1 MPRRNDIHRILIVGS
16 GPIIIGQ
23 ACEFDYSG
31 AQACK
36 ALRAEGYRVVLVNSN
51 PATIMTDPDMADA
64 TYIEPI
70 TPEFVEK
77 IIARERPNVPE
88 GRVFALLPT
97 MGGQTALNTAL
108 SLRKRGVL
116 EKYDIE
122 LIGASA
128 DAIDKAEDRA
138 LFREAMLKIG
148 LDVPRGITLKG
159 YLRHKKDSAG
169 NFLYDDRNNPV
180 MELSPEAF
188 SRALQALDEVGL
200 PAVIRPSFT
209 LGGTGGG
216 IAYNREEFFE
226 IVESGLEASP
236 TNEVLIEESV
246 LGWKEFEMEVVRD
259 RADNAIIVCSIENVD
274 AMGVHTGDSITV
286 APTLTLTDKEYQR
299 MRSASIAVLR
309 EIGVETGGSNVQFAV
324 NPADGRMVIIEMN
337 PRVSRSS
344 ALASKAT
351 GFPIAKIAAKL
362 AIGYTLDELQNDI
375 TKVTPASFEPSIDYV
390 VTKIPRFA
398 FEKFP
403 GAEPV
408 LTTSMKS
415 VGEAMAIGRTF
426 AESLQKA
433 LRSLETGL
441 TGLDEIALANDRNSI
456 RAALAKQT
464 PDRLRLTAQAMRLG
478 FPFEEI
484 AQITKYD
491 PWFLHEMEAIIAT
504 ESEIAAN
511 GLPKDED
518 GLRRLKSQGF
528 SDARLAK
535 LTGQKEKDVRS
546 LRAQLNVRPV
556 FKRIDT
562 CAAEFA
568 ALTPYMYSTYE
579 SPVGGDVECE
589 SKPTDKKKIIILG
602 GGPNRIGQGIE
613 FDYCCCHAAF
623 SLSARGYETIM
634 VNCNPETVSTD
645 YDTSDRLY
653 FEPLTAEDVLEI
665 VRTEQQ
671 NGTLEGVIVQFG
683 GQTPL
688 KLANTLVEEGVPI
701 LGTSADAI
709 DLAED
714 RKRFQVLLNK
724 LGLRQPRNATAMTA
738 DETLAVAR
746 EIGFPII
753 LRPSYVLGGR
763 GMVVVPDET
772 ALKATIQSGEV
783 FRISGDN
790 PVLIDGFLHHATE
803 IDVDAICDHDG
814 EVFIA
819 GIMEH
824 IEEAGVHSGDSACA
838 IPPHSLSKQ
847 TIAEIERQTIALAR
861 ALNVRGLM
869 NVQYAVQDGDIY
881 VLEVN
886 PRASR
891 TVPFVAKAIG
901 LPVAA
906 IAARVMAGERLS
918 TLDLKRTSSPHIAVK
933 EAVLPFGRF
942 PGVDTILGPEMRSTG
957 EVMGLDETFGRA
969 FAKSQIGA
977 GQKLPL
983 AGTVFISVKEADKEL
998 AVTPARELLAM
1009 GFTIIAT
1016 RGTAKLLAEHGLD
1029 VKLVNK
1035 VLEGRPHIVDALKN
1049 GEVQLVFNTTEGAQA
1064 LADSYSIRRTAL
1076 QMKVPYYTTMAG
1088 AAAATQGIAA
1098 LKAGSLEVA
1107 PLQSYSL

>member
-1 MPRRNDIHRILIVGS
+1 MPKRTDIHTVLIIGA
-16 GPIIIGQ
+16 GPIVIGQ

-77 IIARERPNVPE
+77 IIARESANVPE

-116 EKYDIE
+116 DKYNVE
-122 LIGASA
+122 MIGASA
-128 DAIDKAEDRA
+128 DAIDKAEDRE
-138 LFREAMLKIG
+138 LFRQAMMKIG
-148 LDVPRGITLKG
+148 LDVPIGQTLKG
-159 YLRHKKDSAG
+159 YLRHKKDDHG
-169 NFLYDDRNNPV
+169 NFLYDGQNNPI

-188 SRALQALDEVGL
+188 AHALQALDEVGV

-226 IVESGLEASP
+226 IVEAGLDASP

-259 RADNAIIVCSIENVD
+259 RADNAIIICSIENID
-274 AMGVHTGDSITV
+274 AMGVHTGDSMTV
-286 APTLTLTDKEYQR
+286 APALTLTDKEYQR

-375 TKVTPASFEPSIDYV
+375 TKVTPASFEPTIDYV

-403 GAEPV
+403 GAEPN

-433 LRSLETGL
+433 LRSMETGL
-441 TGLDEIALANDRNSI
+441 TGLDEIELPDDPNTM
-456 RAALAKQT
+456 RAALARAT
-464 PDRLRLTAQAMRLG
+464 PDRLRVAAQALRNG
-478 FPFEEI
+478 FPLEDV
-484 AQITKYD
+484 AAITKYD
-491 PWFLHEMEAIIAT
+491 PWFLE
-504 ESEIAAN
+504 EIAQILTVEAQLRAN
-511 GLPKDED
+511 GLPADAD
-518 GLRRLKSQGF
+518 SLRTLKGMGF
-528 SDARLAK
+528 SDARLAN
-535 LTGQKEKDVRS
+535 LTNAKEKDVRM
-546 LRAQLNVRPV
+546 LRTKLGVHPV
-556 FKRIDT
+556 FKRIDS

-568 ALTPYMYSTYE
+568 AITPYMYATYE
-579 SPVGGDVECE
+579 TPVGGVAECE

-623 SLSARGYETIM
+623 SLSARGFETIM

-665 VRTEQQ
+665 VRVERSK
-671 NGTLEGVIVQFG
+671 GTLAGVIVQFG

-688 KLANTLVEEGVPI
+688 KLANMLTEEGVPI

-714 RKRFQVLLNK
+714 RKRFQVLLND
-724 LGLRQPRNATAMTA
+724 LGLKQPRNATAMTPE
-738 DETLAVAR
+738 ETIAAAKD
-746 EIGFPII
+746 IGFPII

-772 ALKATIQSGEV
+772 SLKAAVQSGDV

-790 PVLIDGFLHHATE
+790 PVLIDGFLHHAIE
-803 IDVDAICDHDG
+803 VDVDAICDNTGD
-814 EVFIA
+814 VFIA

-838 IPPHSLSKQ
+838 IPPHSLSKK
-847 TIAEIERQTIALAR
+847 TIAEIERQTVAMAR

-869 NVQYAVQDGDIY
+869 NVQYAVQGDDIF

-906 IAARVMAGERLS
+906 IAARIMAGE
-918 TLDLKRTSSPHIAVK
+918 TLASLNLKKPDLKHIAVK
-933 EAVLPFGRF
+933 EAVLPFNRF
-942 PGVDTILGPEMRSTG
+942 PGVDVILGPEMRSTG
-957 EVMGLDETFGRA
+957 EVMGLDVNFGRA
-969 FAKSQIGA
+969 FAKSQVGA
-977 GQKLPL
+977 GLKLPL
-983 AGTVFISVKEADKEL
+983 SGTVFISVKDADKEL
-998 AVTPARELLAM
+998 TLTPARELLEM
-1009 GFTIIAT
+1009 GFEIIAT
-1016 RGTAKLLAEHGLD
+1016 RGTAKFLSEAGLD
-1029 VKLVNK
+1029 VNIVNK
-1035 VLEGRPHIVDALKN
+1035 VLEGRPHVVDAIKN
-1049 GEVQLVFNTTEGAQA
+1049 GAVQLVVNTTEGSQA
-1064 LADSYSIRRTAL
+1064 LADSFSIRRTSL
-1076 QMKVPYYTTMAG
+1076 QQKIPYYTTIAG
-1088 AAAATQGIAA
+1088 AAAATQAIAA
-1098 LKAGSLEVA
+1098 LREGSLEVA
-1107 PLQSYSL
+1107 PLQSYNS

>member
-1 MPRRNDIHRILIVGS
+1 MPKRSDIHTVLIIGA
-16 GPIIIGQ
+16 GPIVIGQ

-31 AQACK
+31 VQACK

-51 PATIMTDPDMADA
+51 PATIMTDPGMADA

-108 SLRKRGVL
+108 SLRKRGTL
-116 EKYDIE
+116 EKYDVE

-128 DAIDKAEDRA
+128 DAIDKAEDRE
-138 LFREAMLKIG
+138 LFRQAMLKIG
-148 LDVPRGITLKG
+148 LEVPKGVTLKG
-159 YLRHKKDSAG
+159 EVRHKKDAAG
-169 NFLYDDRNNPV
+169 EFMYDNRGNPIV
-180 MELSPEAF
+180 ELAAESQTRVKEAL
-188 SRALQALDEVGL
+188 ALVGL

-216 IAYNREEFFE
+216 IAYNKEEFYQ

-246 LGWKEFEMEVVRD
+246 LGWKEYEMEVVRD
-259 RADNAIIVCSIENVD
+259 RADNAIIICSIENVD
-274 AMGVHTGDSITV
+274 PMGVHTGDSITV
-286 APTLTLTDKEYQR
+286 APALTLTDKEYQR

-324 NPADGRMVIIEMN
+324 NPADGRMTIIEMN

-362 AIGYTLDELQNDI
+362 AVGYTLDELTNDI
-375 TKVTPASFEPSIDYV
+375 TKVTPAAFEPTIDYV

-403 GAEPV
+403 GAEPL

-433 LRSLETGL
+433 LRSMETGL
-441 TGLDEIALANDRNSI
+441 TGFDEIELADDPNAI
-456 RAALAKQT
+456 RAALARAT

-478 FPFEEI
+478 FPVSEI
-484 AQITKYD
+484 HAITKYD
-491 PWFLHEMEAIIAT
+491 PWFLGEIEIIVMTEAQIR
-504 ESEIAAN
+504 AN
-511 GLPKDED
+511 GLPQDAT
-518 GLRRLKSQGF
+518 GLLRLKQMGF
-528 SDARLAK
+528 SDARLAT
-535 LTGQKEKDVRS
+535 LTGMTQKAVRA
-546 LRAQLNVRPV
+546 LRARLNVRPV

-579 SPVGGDVECE
+579 TPFGGAAECE
-589 SKPTDKKKIIILG
+589 AKPSDKKKIIILG

-623 SLSARGYETIM
+623 SLSAQGFETIM

-665 VRTEQQ
+665 VRIEQSK
-671 NGTLEGVIVQFG
+671 GTLAGVIVQFG

-714 RKRFQVLLNK
+714 RKRFQVLLNELNLK
-724 LGLRQPRNATAMTA
+724 QPRNATAMTA
-738 DETLAVAR
+738 EETITAAR
-746 EIGFPII
+746 AIGYPVI

-763 GMVVVPDET
+763 GMVVCADE
-772 ALKATIQSGEV
+772 AHLKTQVQSGEL

-790 PVLIDGFLHHATE
+790 PVLIDGFLHHAIE
-803 IDVDAICDHDG
+803 VDVDAICDDA
-814 EVFIA
+814 EDVFIS

-824 IEEAGVHSGDSACA
+824 IEQAGVHSGDSACA
-838 IPPHSLSKQ
+838 IPPHSLKPE
-847 TIAEIERQTIALAR
+847 IIKEIERQTIALAR
-861 ALNVRGLM
+861 ALKVRGLM
-869 NVQYAVQDGDIY
+869 NVQYAVQGKDIF

-906 IAARVMAGERLS
+906 IAARVMSGELLKS
-918 TLDLKRTSSPHIAVK
+918 FDLTPSKSPHISVK
-933 EAVLPFGRF
+933 EAVMPFARF

-957 EVMGLDETFGRA
+957 EVMGLDASFGRA

-977 GQKLPL
+977 GLKLPL
-983 AGTVFISVKEADKEL
+983 TGTVFISVRDSDKEFVV
-998 AVTPARELLAM
+998 APARAM
-1009 GFTIIAT
+1009 VALGFDLIAT
-1016 RGTAKLLAEHGLD
+1016 RGTAGVLTAAGVA
-1029 VKLVNK
+1029 VKRVNK
-1035 VLEGRPHIVDALKN
+1035 VAEGRPHVVDALKN
-1049 GEVQLVFNTTEGAQA
+1049 GEIHLVFNTTEGSQA
-1064 LADSYSIRRTAL
+1064 LTDSLSIRRTAL
-1076 QMKVPYYTTMAG
+1076 TMKVPYYTTVAG
-1088 AAAATQGIAA
+1088 AAAAAEAIAA
-1098 LKAGSLEVA
+1098 LQQGDLDVR
-1107 PLQSYSL
+1107 PVQSYA